1 MKDNLFKS
9 LRGVTISA
17 LTKLLLSF
25 NVWGEIEIIWQKDKV
40 VASRPPA
47 AKCPRQHTKHFRWTL
62 NSGRGLTPPIQCD
75 EDYALPLGGPATH
88 MAARPKNMA
97 YRPMTLRRTHK

>member
-25 NVWGEIEIIWQKDKV
+25 DVWGEIKIIWQKDKV
-40 VASRPPA
+40 VASRPRA

-62 NSGRGLTPPIQCD
+62 NSGRGQTAHSVRRGLR
-75 EDYALPLGGPATH
+75 APARWSSDPH
-88 MAARPKNMA
+88 GR
-97 YRPMTLRRTHK
+97 